1 MSQNLLGHSTS
12 SIVRF
17 DSALVGILANILPNL
32 NNEGAVFKLLSLA
45 AFQRP
50 KKMVRYV
57 V

>member
-32 NNEGAVFKLLSLA
+32 NNEGAVFKLPTLA
-45 AFQRP
+45 VFQRP
-50 KKMVRYV
+50 KTMVRYV